1 MTSTKSKVATLA
13 STAALAFAGLA
24 ATAQADTVKV
34 VGGETEL
41 KVSKVAKEAL
51 KELDLTAEGTAYE
64 VKGGAYDFAPIDE
77 GGGGVLKHK
86 GALTIENE
94 MAKVK
99 LKGFQIDLA
108 GDLDDDEGK
117 GGKDRAKD
125 DQGVLTA
132 KVGGER
138 LEVGRLNTRKY
149 ESDEKKST
157 FSGLQVS
164 LTKEAAK
171 ALNKT
176 FEVKDFSEGFKLGKL
191 SNQSEVK

>member
-1 MTSTKSKVATLA
+1 MKTKVATVA
-13 STAALAFAGLA
+13 STAALAVTGFA
-24 ATAQADTVKV
+24 ATAHADTVKV
-34 VGGETEL
+34 TGGETEL
-41 KVSKVAKEAL
+41 KVSKSAKEAF
-51 KELDLTAEGTAYE
+51 KALDLTVEGTAYE
-64 VKGGAYDFAPIDE
+64 VKRGDYDFAPIDE

-86 GALTIENE
+86 GALTIENDE
-94 MAKVK
+94 AKVK

-108 GDLDDDEGK
+108 GDIDD
-117 GGKDRAKD
+117 GGTDRAKD

-132 KVGGER
+132 KIGGEQT
-138 LEVGRLNTRKY
+138 EVGRLNTRRY
-149 ESDEKKST
+149 ESDEKKSS

-176 FEVKDFSEGFKLGKL
+176 FDVKDFEEGLKLGKL

>member
-1 MTSTKSKVATLA
+1 MKFTKTKVAMLA
-13 STAALAFAGLA
+13 STAALVVTGFA

-41 KVSKVAKEAL
+41 KLSKSAKEAL
-51 KELDLTAEGTAYE
+51 EALDLTAEGTAYE
-64 VKGGAYDFAPIDE
+64 VKGGAFDFAPIDE

-86 GALTIENE
+86 GALTIASAE
-94 MAKVK
+94 ATLK

-108 GDLDDDEGK
+108 GDLVNNQ
-117 GGKDRAKD
+117 RAKD

-132 KVGGER
+132 KVGGEQV
-138 LEVGRLNTRKY
+138 EVGRLNTRRY
-149 ESDEKKST
+149 ESDEKQSS

-176 FEVKDFSEGFKLGKL
+176 FDVKDFSEGIKLGKL

>member
-1 MTSTKSKVATLA
+1 MKTTKSRVAMLA
-13 STAALAFAGLA
+13 STATLAVAGVA

-34 VGGETEL
+34 TGGETEL
-41 KVSKVAKEAL
+41 KLSKSADEAL
-51 KELDLTAEGTAYE
+51 AALELTAEGTVYE
-64 VKGGAYDFAPIDE
+64 VKGGDYDFAPIAD

-86 GALTIENE
+86 GTLTIESAE
-94 MAKVK
+94 EALK

-108 GDLDDDEGK
+108 GDLVESEME
-117 GGKDRAKD
+117 RAKD

-149 ESDEKKST
+149 ESDEKKSSFT
-157 FSGLQVS
+157 GLQVS

-176 FEVKDFSEGFKLGKL
+176 FDVKDFEEGLKLGKL

>member
-1 MTSTKSKVATLA
+1 MKSTKMKVATFA
-13 STAALAFAGLA
+13 STAALAVTAFA

-34 VGGETEL
+34 TGGETEL
-41 KVSKVAKEAL
+41 KLSKSAKEAL
-51 KELDLTAEGTAYE
+51 EALDLTAEGTAYE
-64 VKGGAYDFAPIDE
+64 VKGGAFDFAPIDD

-86 GALTIENE
+86 GALTIESE
-94 MAKVK
+94 EAVLK

-108 GDLDDDEGK
+108 GDTDDNE
-117 GGKDRAKD
+117 RAKD

-132 KVGGER
+132 KIGGEQT
-138 LEVGRLNTRKY
+138 EVGRLNTRRY
-149 ESDEKKST
+149 ESDEKQYS

-176 FEVKDFSEGFKLGKL
+176 FDVKDFEEGIKLGKL

>member
-1 MTSTKSKVATLA
+1 MTSMKTKVATLA
-13 STAALAFAGLA
+13 STTAVVVAGFA

-34 VGGETEL
+34 TGGETEL
-41 KVSKVAKEAL
+41 KLSKSAKEAFEAL
-51 KELDLTAEGTAYE
+51 ELTAEGTVYE
-64 VKGGAYDFAPIDE
+64 VKSGQFDFAPIAD

-86 GALTIENE
+86 GALTIESD
-94 MAKVK
+94 AAAVK
-99 LKGFQIDLA
+99 LKGFEIDLA
-108 GDLDDDEGK
+108 GDLDD
-117 GGKDRAKD
+117 GGTARAKD

-132 KVGGER
+132 KIGGEQT
-138 LEVGRLNTRKY
+138 EVGRLNTRRY
-149 ESDEKKST
+149 ESDEKKSS

-176 FEVKDFSEGFKLGKL
+176 FDVKDFEEGLKLGKL

>member
-1 MTSTKSKVATLA
+1 MQSTKTKVAMLA
-13 STAALAFAGLA
+13 STAALAVTGFA

-41 KVSKVAKEAL
+41 KLSKSAKEAFAA
-51 KELDLTAEGTAYE
+51 LDLTAEGTAYE
-64 VKGGAYDFAPIDE
+64 VKGGAFDFAPIAE

-86 GALTIENE
+86 GALTIESE
-94 MAKVK
+94 EAVLK

-108 GDLDDDEGK
+108 GDLDDNE
-117 GGKDRAKD
+117 RAKD

-132 KVGGER
+132 KVGGEQT
-138 LEVGRLNTRKY
+138 EVGRLNTRRY
-149 ESDEKKST
+149 ESDEKKSS

-176 FEVKDFSEGFKLGKL
+176 FDVKDFEEGIKLGKL